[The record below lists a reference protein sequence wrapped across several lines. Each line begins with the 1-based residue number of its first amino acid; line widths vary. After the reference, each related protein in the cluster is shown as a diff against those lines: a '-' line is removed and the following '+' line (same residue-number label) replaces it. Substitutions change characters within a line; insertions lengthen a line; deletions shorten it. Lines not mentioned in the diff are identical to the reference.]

1 MQIRII
7 QNSCVY
13 CSWMHVCLCAYTN
26 FKVWTRE
33 DAQHMSDSERCWREV
48 GEWTNREFGVI
59 CNILSVV

>member
-1 MQIRII
+1 
-7 QNSCVY
+7 
-13 CSWMHVCLCAYTN
+13 MHVCLCAYTN